1 MRVSAYDAL
10 GRLTSVTDG
19 NGSSTGY
26 RYNELGQKV
35 AQTDA
40 AGHTT
45 RFEYDARGRL
55 NKRTM
60 PNGQFETN
68 GYDANSNLATHTDFN
83 GVTTT
88 YGYDA
93 ANRLLS
99 KIASTGANTAEWVSF
114 AYNGYGQ
121 RTDAQR
127 GTTLNGTPTTLSWT
141 KFDYEARGRLKTRSQ
156 TFPFQNGT
164 VTRTL
169 NYFYDGVGNLVGVGM
184 PNGGVHGGVGYG
196 YDADNRLTTLT
207 HRDNKTTKFGYDGAG
222 RRVTLVRG
230 NGTCADA
237 DYNGFHLS
245 VRWSGSSCLVSV
257 RAGGLRDS
265 RPGFQPVSRAFPDH
279 GFSPVS

>member
-1 MRVSAYDAL
+1 MRFL
-10 GRLTSVTDG
+10 
-19 NGSSTGY
+19 
-26 RYNELGQKV
+26 
-35 AQTDA
+35 
-40 AGHTT
+40 
-45 RFEYDARGRL
+45 
-55 NKRTM
+55 
-60 PNGQFETN
+60 
-68 GYDANSNLATHTDFN
+68 
-83 GVTTT
+83 
-88 YGYDA
+88 
-93 ANRLLS
+93 
-99 KIASTGANTAEWVSF
+99 
-114 AYNGYGQ
+114 YNGYGQ

-127 GTTLNGTPTTLSWT
+127 GVTVNGTSTILSWT
-141 KFDYEARGRLKTRSQ
+141 TFGYDTRGRLGSRGQ
-156 TFPFQNGT
+156 TFQNGT
-164 VTRTL
+164 VTKTL
-169 NYFYDGVGNLVGVGM
+169 NYGYDGVGNLVGVGM
-184 PNGGVHGGVGYG
+184 PNGGVNGGVGYG